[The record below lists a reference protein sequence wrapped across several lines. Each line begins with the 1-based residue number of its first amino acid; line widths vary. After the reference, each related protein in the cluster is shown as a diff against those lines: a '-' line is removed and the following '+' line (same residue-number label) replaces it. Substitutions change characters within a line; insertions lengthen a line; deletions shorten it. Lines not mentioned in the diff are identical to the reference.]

1 MPLYDRFYRCFP
13 CFDSLFDLQ
22 GYTWNDKYFTPVG
35 CFLLFNVGN
44 YIGIVM
50 ASIVKWPNAT
60 KLGSLILLCLSILR
74 FGFIP
79 FFFFCN
85 VSPANRK
92 LTEVWIH
99 EISNDKETEWQYWII
114 NQSIFTLL
122 SLHILFTLYNVYT
135 STNMYIVKYCGTG
148 YVELLCNRSR
158 GRASPAFGYFCPSR
172 IFLSDWSFAA

>member
-99 EISNDKETEWQYWII
+99 GISNDKETILNNKLIYIYIRHLIFIGIHPLRCGVSFDDGCTVNISWI
-114 NQSIFTLL
+114 
-122 SLHILFTLYNVYT
+122 Y
-135 STNMYIVKYCGTG
+135 K
-148 YVELLCNRSR
+148 
-158 GRASPAFGYFCPSR
+158 
-172 IFLSDWSFAA
+172 

>member
-1 MPLYDRFYRCFP
+1 MIFLGDNMIDFIYVFHVWF
-13 CFDSLFDLQ
+13 LFVLQ

-60 KLGSLILLCLSILR
+60 KSGSVILLCLAILR

-85 VSPANRK
+85 VSPANRQ
-92 LTEVWIH
+92 LTEV
-99 EISNDKETEWQYWII
+99 
-114 NQSIFTLL
+114 
-122 SLHILFTLYNVYT
+122 
-135 STNMYIVKYCGTG
+135 
-148 YVELLCNRSR
+148 
-158 GRASPAFGYFCPSR
+158 
-172 IFLSDWSFAA
+172 